1 MGAERS
7 ARYWKARAE
16 ALDAANRRLHARL
29 EALAALLPPEYL
41 DLLEAENPSR
51 GRPRLQPASPDAG
64 GDEGFLTPSEVA
76 TEIRSLWER
85 TAPPRDG

>member
-7 ARYWKARAE
+7 ARYWRARAE

-41 DLLEAENPSR
+41 DLLEADIPSR
-51 GRPRLQPASPDAG
+51 GRPRRPPAVPDAT
-64 GDEGFLTPSEVA
+64 GDGGFLTPADVA

-85 TAPPRDG
+85 TAPHRDG